1 MRSDIIEMLNTDND
15 YWIFLR
21 ENPYWHQRLSYYPEE
36 IYIFLEEYKKIRRK
50 RFIDKL
56 EDSANMLSM
65 INMLMEG
72 QNDL

>member
-1 MRSDIIEMLNTDND
+1 MRSDIIGLLNQNND

-21 ENPYWHQRLSYYPEE
+21 EYPYWHQRLSYFPEE
-36 IYIFLEEYKKIRRK
+36 ITLFYEEYKRIRRK
-50 RFIDKL
+50 RFVDKL

-72 QNDL
+72 